1 MVIFMRDNG
10 KMIKEMVKV
19 TIFGKIKINT
29 SETGLIIK
37 DKD

>member
-1 MVIFMRDNG
+1 MRDNG

-37 DKD
+37 DKDQVF